1 MISVVCSVVFRNI
14 SFVQFLKMAC
24 GATLTLKRS
33 CVDFELCRP
42 AKRQRCSLTSSPLTG
57 HTSTANTQIHKSVF
71 ADAVPRLTNDE
82 LASKIGVEIKRLQ
95 RRGRIGATST
105 HSASSADS
113 GAHSPQPS
121 SSMQSVVSQ
130 SSSTQMVATSSHCHD
145 TPMLSLRQVQL
156 VVGRLL
162 KEHEDRLRDEYDKIL
177 NEKLTEQY
185 EAFLK
190 FNYDEISRRFGETA
204 ASYVS

>member
-1 MISVVCSVVFRNI
+1 
-14 SFVQFLKMAC
+14 MAC

-33 CVDFELCRP
+33 CVDFEPMHCRP
-42 AKRQRCSLTSSPLTG
+42 AKRQRCSLTSSPLSS
-57 HTSTANTQIHKSVF
+57 HTSTSSTQVHKSAF
-71 ADAVPRLTNDE
+71 ADAVPCLTNDE

-95 RRGRIGATST
+95 RRGRVGTSST
-105 HSASSADS
+105 HSTYSADS
-113 GAHSPQPS
+113 SAHSPHQS
-121 SSMQSVVSQ
+121 SSMLSVMSQ
-130 SSSTQMVATSSHCHD
+130 SSSTQMVASSSHCRD

-156 VVGRLL
+156 VVARLL
-162 KEHEDRLRDEYDKIL
+162 KEHEDHLRDEYDKIL
-177 NEKLTEQY
+177 SEKLTEQY

>member
-1 MISVVCSVVFRNI
+1 
-14 SFVQFLKMAC
+14 MAC

-33 CVDFELCRP
+33 CVDFEPMHCRP
-42 AKRQRCSLTSSPLTG
+42 AKRQRCSLTTSPLTG
-57 HTSTANTQIHKSVF
+57 HTSTANTQAHKSAF

-95 RRGRIGATST
+95 RRGRIASHST
-105 HSASSADS
+105 CSADS
-113 GAHSPQPS
+113 GTNSPQQS
-121 SSMQSVVSQ
+121 SSMLSVVSQ
-130 SSSTQMVATSSHCHD
+130 SSPTQMAVTSSHCRD

-156 VVGRLL
+156 VIERLL
-162 KEHEDRLRDEYDKIL
+162 KEHEDHLRDEYDKIL